1 MAAKSPALICHAPAY
16 DHSWVHLS
24 VDNKPEGSNQESAT
38 AIWRM
43 TWGYPFEHP
52 PEKSLLKLGA
62 FVLPEQAR
70 ITNWSAGI
78 CATLEMDGET
88 NPLQIA
94 NLVREIMTQVQMIPD
109 DEPVEVV
116 LEFT

>member
-1 MAAKSPALICHAPAY
+1 MHLDIDAKS
-16 DHSWVHLS
+16 
-24 VDNKPEGSNQESAT
+24 GSGDEEPVIAS
-38 AIWRM
+38 WRM
-43 TWGYPFEHP
+43 TWGYPFEQS
-52 PEKSLLKLGA
+52 PEKSLLRLGA

-78 CATLEMDGET
+78 CATLELGGET
-88 NPLQIA
+88 NPFQIA